1 MGGDSGLLFLL
12 LLLLVMM
19 LLLFGQ
25 PEVGLGEDVLVV
37 EWQGV
42 AEVLQAGLARPP
54 GLPPVSPRVVF
65 LAQQTPQIKKANN
78 CIYKIENSIEIEI
91 K

>member
-1 MGGDSGLLFLL
+1 MLLM
-12 LLLLVMM
+12 MM

-54 GLPPVSPRVVF
+54 GLQFVM
-65 LAQQTPQIKKANN
+65 
-78 CIYKIENSIEIEI
+78 
-91 K
+91 